1 MTETKARAADGF
13 HEIAEKSIAQAK
25 TNFDKARVAT
35 DQGADIF
42 KTSYATATKGAT
54 DYNLKF
60 IEIAR
65 ANTNT
70 AFDYAYAMLAVKSV
84 PEFFELSTA
93 HARKQFEIMTA
104 QSKELAALAQKMTTD
119 VTEPLKT
126 EVTKAFGNSI
136 A

>member
-1 MTETKARAADGF
+1 MTETKA
-13 HEIAEKSIAQAK
+13 K
-25 TNFDKARVAT
+25 VAS

-93 HARKQFEIMTA
+93 HARKHFETMTA

-119 VTEPLKT
+119 VTAPLKT